1 MTTKQ
6 ETRVRN
12 LDRDHSFQFRCGP
25 DLTCFTECC
34 RQLDLALTPY
44 DVLRL
49 CRALDLSGPE
59 FLERYGV
66 VEAAEDAA
74 FPQVYLG
81 MVDDGRAS
89 CPFVGAQGCQ
99 VYRDRPGACRT
110 YPLGRGARLGPDG
123 RAEDFYVIL
132 NEPHCRGFAEATPQ
146 TVNSWLADQELARY
160 NEFNDL
166 TMRILQHPRIREGLR
181 PTAAQAELYLEILYG
196 LAGTDSATPAVGEA
210 DDELRLRRAHEQLQD
225 ELFPA

>member
-1 MTTKQ
+1 MSGAQ
-6 ETRVRN
+6 QIRVKN
-12 LDRDHSFQFRCGP
+12 LDRDQTFQFRCGP
-25 DLTCFTECC
+25 DLACFTDCC

-49 CRALDLSGPE
+49 CRALGLSGAE
-59 FLERYGV
+59 FLERY
-66 VEAAEDAA
+66 AAIEQEPGDA

-89 CPFVGAQGCQ
+89 CPFVSSQGCT
-99 VYRDRPGACRT
+99 VYEDRPGACRT

-123 RAEDFYVIL
+123 NPDDFYVVL
-132 NEPHCRGFAEATPQ
+132 NEPHCRGFAENQPQ
-146 TVNSWLADQELARY
+146 TVLTWLANQELAPY

-166 TMRILQHPRIREGLR
+166 TMRILQHPRIRQGFR
-181 PTAAQAELYLEILYG
+181 PEAGELARYLELLYSLNG
-196 LAGTDSATPAVGEA
+196 FAAPPEASAE
-210 DDELRLRRAHEQLQD
+210 ERLRRGLAILSD